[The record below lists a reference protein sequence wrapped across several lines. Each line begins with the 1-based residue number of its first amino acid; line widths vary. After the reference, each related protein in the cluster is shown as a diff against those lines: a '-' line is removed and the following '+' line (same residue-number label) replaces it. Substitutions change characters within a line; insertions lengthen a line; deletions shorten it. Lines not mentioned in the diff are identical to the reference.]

1 MIDSHTVPVGTP
13 DEVIEH
19 VEFNRE
25 LIGEHEP
32 SMQINFGGI
41 NEREAFRTLELF
53 AARVMPQ
60 FQRPSGS

>member
-32 SMQINFGGI
+32 SMQINFGGLS
-41 NEREAFRTLELF
+41 EREALTTLELF
-53 AARVMPQ
+53 AARVMPR
-60 FQRPSGS
+60 FSTPVGS